1 MTHSRRARR
10 LLSQLIMKTGY
21 AILPP
26 TAPVRDILAVIR
38 DRHSTRCAFDAA
50 HPIPEVALADLLEAA
65 RWAPTAHNMQNFE
78 IVVIDD
84 PTLMTELGAIE
95 APVSEVFVRENYAQL
110 AWSRE
115 ELRRKQVGV
124 LAEMFPLAWR
134 DPAVTAETLQ
144 ALGESYLRDTMRGA
158 PMVLV
163 VTYDPRLRAPASEGD
178 VLGMMSLGCVM
189 QNLWLAAQAQGI
201 GVHVMSTF
209 ATDPVATHVKHVL
222 GIPETLNIAF
232 AIALGYSTAAP
243 DALRVRR
250 EVERFAHRN
259 RYRG

>member
-1 MTHSRRARR
+1 
-10 LLSQLIMKTGY
+10 
-21 AILPP
+21 
-26 TAPVRDILAVIR
+26 
-38 DRHSTRCAFDAA
+38 
-50 HPIPEVALADLLEAA
+50 
-65 RWAPTAHNMQNFE
+65 
-78 IVVIDD
+78 
-84 PTLMTELGAIE
+84 
-95 APVSEVFVRENYAQL
+95 
-110 AWSRE
+110 
-115 ELRRKQVGV
+115 
-124 LAEMFPLAWR
+124 
-134 DPAVTAETLQ
+134 
-144 ALGESYLRDTMRGA
+144 
-158 PMVLV
+158 MVLV